1 MAGGKYNQNFLFIHV
16 IPPPMR
22 LRQLLFPVIGL
33 IVPWILILVGIITEI
48 QNINLYVG
56 AIVWFCLGLV
66 FTSAL
71 Y

>member
-1 MAGGKYNQNFLFIHV
+1 
-16 IPPPMR
+16 MR

-48 QNINLYVG
+48 QTINLYVG